1 MEKTLS
7 NGYKISISYSLTQVS
22 ENRKVE
28 KKTIILNDYVDIKC
42 YFFYSCLY
50 LHKYIFNIYNI
61 DEYI

>member
-1 MEKTLS
+1 VEKALS

-42 YFFYSCLY
+42 YFLYNCLY